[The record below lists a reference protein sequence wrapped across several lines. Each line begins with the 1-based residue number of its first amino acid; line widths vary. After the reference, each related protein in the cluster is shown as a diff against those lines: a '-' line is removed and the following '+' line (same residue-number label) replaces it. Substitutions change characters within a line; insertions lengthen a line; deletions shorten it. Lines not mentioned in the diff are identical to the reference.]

1 MEDTLKKLL
10 IFLRKYRKE
19 SVVAPLFKML
29 EALFELMVPLAVAQI
44 IDNGINK
51 SDTSKAYQMFGIMLA
66 LGIIGLICAISA
78 QYFAAK
84 AAVGF
89 STGLRSALFA
99 KIQSFSYSRTD
110 KEGTATL
117 ITRMTSDIN
126 TVQTGVNLFLRLFM
140 RSPFVVFGAMIMAF
154 TVDSE
159 LAWIFAVVIP
169 SLAVVVFG
177 IMLISIP
184 IYKKVQTKLDRVV
197 AKTRDNYNGA
207 RVIRAFNKQEDE
219 TADFDRR
226 NTELTRIQLFAGRI
240 SALMNPLTYVL
251 VNTAIILLIKFGA
264 LKINSGSLTQ
274 GELIALYNYM
284 SQILVELVKLAS
296 LIITLNKCSAGAK
309 RISAVLY
316 SPSDV
321 KFEYTRESSDPAFA
335 VEFDNVSFG
344 YSESGDEALT
354 NISFK
359 VKKGDTVGIIGP
371 TGCGKSTLANLIPGF
386 YHATG
391 GNVFVNGKNV
401 SAYDTEQ
408 IRAKVGLVP
417 QKPSLFKGTIR
428 SNLLWGDPNA
438 TDEQLWDALRL
449 ACAADFVKEKPN
461 GLDEEVKQNGSNLSG
476 GQKQRLTIARALV
489 RRPDILILDD
499 SASALDY
506 STESKLRRAISS
518 LDYNPTKFIISQ
530 RTSSIRHA
538 DLIIVLD
545 DGDVAGIGTH
555 EELLNSCE
563 LYREIYDS
571 QFSNGGESK

>member
-1 MEDTLKKLL
+1 MKKLL

-518 LDYNPTKFIISQ
+518 LDYKPTKFIISQ

>member
-1 MEDTLKKLL
+1 MKKLL

>member
-518 LDYNPTKFIISQ
+518 LDYKPTKFIISQ